1 VVWRRGYSLP
11 VRAAILAAATLVAI
25 PVVLIYDLMLGA
37 IAAAWLI
44 RDAGRLP
51 AWVRTALA
59 CLFVLTLDPR
69 GMAEA
74 SHIPIGP
81 LVAIGVVALASAHA
95 FRTDTRSARYA
106 TA

>member
-1 VVWRRGYSLP
+1 
-11 VRAAILAAATLVAI
+11 
-25 PVVLIYDLMLGA
+25 LGA

-44 RDAGRLP
+44 RDAGKLP
-51 AWVRTALA
+51 AWGRTALA

-106 TA
+106 AA